1 MFAYFIFILFVFFI
15 GVHILRYS
23 FHTSDLLIDKFVIH
37 FKVYFNLIIS
47 GITYLVDIYCFLID
61 WSKVT

>member
-1 MFAYFIFILFVFFI
+1 MFACSIFILFVFFI
-15 GVHILRYS
+15 SVYILRYS
-23 FHTSDLLIDKFVIH
+23 FHTFDFLIDKLVIH

-61 WSKVT
+61 WS